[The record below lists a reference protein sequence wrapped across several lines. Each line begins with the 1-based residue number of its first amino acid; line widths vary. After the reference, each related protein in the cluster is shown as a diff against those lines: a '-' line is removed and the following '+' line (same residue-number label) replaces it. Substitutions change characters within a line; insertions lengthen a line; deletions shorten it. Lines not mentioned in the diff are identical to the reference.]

1 MNHFYSY
8 RFTSSDHRD
17 TRCQSRGGLL
27 LLHTATHPHSV
38 GRTEC
43 GLSMSQPRIISFA
56 YKNYKVSAVMKAVA
70 HFLTHANLLSYRY
83 DEYMMSKGI
92 TNEPEPQQPSV
103 SQFLDICVGQYSMNH
118 PQQKAITNGIL
129 EKLVIVCNMPLSVV
143 EHKSFRD
150 FLKIVD
156 PKYNSVCRKTL
167 TSKTETVAGLRRD
180 KLKTQLSNSD
190 SVSVTVDIWSDR
202 RMRGFL
208 GVTVHYMEIDQDN
221 IQLKSNLLACDRFKG
236 SHTGERICEQ
246 FEAICHEY
254 DIKSKLDYV
263 ITDNA
268 ANMRKAFTVCFP
280 SEEGEVHDDD
290 HLDDPELWH
299 DLSPD
304 NQEVVDAA
312 MARKQRLQC
321 FAHTL
326 QLVVGDG
333 LKDTK
338 VTTSSL
344 SKLSKLSSLLHTSTT
359 FKEEF
364 EAAYGERNSIPA
376 AVNTRWNS
384 TLRQVQAA
392 LRCDHLKLSSV
403 LEKVGHR
410 ELTFTAREWSLL
422 KELVDILK
430 PFAEATHMTQG
441 EKLVTISSVV
451 PSVLALNH
459 HLEKMIPQ
467 VRFLGSLVRSL
478 QESLKNRFLGIFV
491 NVKMATAQYGT
502 TVPFSDP
509 VYLKAAALDPAFAL
523 YWVDHHEGDEY
534 LEEEGLFAAYRKRQ
548 RKDAN
553 ATPALQ
559 LSHYLN
565 LCEGQSVLSFWAMH
579 MKALPSLFRVAIRV
593 LAVPATSAPVERVFS
608 HGDIIM
614 RPHRAQ
620 MTDRLLVNET
630 LMCMPPPQ
638 TFTQSN
644 SYHGSLS
651 HKYMQAHTDAIIA
664 RLAVTVSY

>member
-56 YKNYKVSAVMKAVA
+56 YKNYKVVNKKRIAECRFCDSKITDG
-70 HFLTHANLLSYRY
+70 HETTSNFNRHLKKHKDKY

-129 EKLVIVCNMPLSVV
+129 EKLVIECNMPLSVV

-467 VRFLGSLVRSL
+467 VRFLGSLVR
-478 QESLKNRFLGIFV
+478 I
-491 NVKMATAQYGT
+491 
-502 TVPFSDP
+502 
-509 VYLKAAALDPAFAL
+509 YLKAAALDPAFAL
-523 YWVDHHEGDEY
+523 YWVDHHVLASPGIRAEVAKEVKDAVEADPPVSHEEGDEY

-608 HGDIIM
+608 HGGIIM

-620 MTDRLLVNET
+620 MTDRLLAN
-630 LMCMPPPQ
+630 LIFCKC
-638 TFTQSN
+638 N
-644 SYHGSLS
+644 ASL
-651 HKYMQAHTDAIIA
+651 
-664 RLAVTVSY
+664 

>member
-1 MNHFYSY
+1 MVQFFSIKSVMYESFLFVSLHFIGSQ
-8 RFTSSDHRD
+8 D

-56 YKNYKVSAVMKAVA
+56 YKNYKVVNKKRIAECRFCDSKITDGHETTSNFNRHLKKHKDKTTTAFSLAVPGHLCRAVFHESSTA
-70 HFLTHANLLSYRY
+70 ESYYQWNTGKIGDR
-83 DEYMMSKGI
+83 
-92 TNEPEPQQPSV
+92 
-103 SQFLDICVGQYSMNH
+103 
-118 PQQKAITNGIL
+118 
-129 EKLVIVCNMPLSVV
+129 CNMPLSVV

-608 HGDIIM
+608 HGGIIM

-620 MTDRLLVNET
+620 MTDRLLAN
-630 LMCMPPPQ
+630 LIFCKC
-638 TFTQSN
+638 N
-644 SYHGSLS
+644 ASL
-651 HKYMQAHTDAIIA
+651 
-664 RLAVTVSY
+664 